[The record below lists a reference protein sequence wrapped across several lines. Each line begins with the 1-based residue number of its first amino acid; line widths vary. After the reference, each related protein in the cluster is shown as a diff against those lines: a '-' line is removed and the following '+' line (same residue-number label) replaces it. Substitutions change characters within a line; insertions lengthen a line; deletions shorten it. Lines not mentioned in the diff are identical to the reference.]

1 MINIIYQLFEK
12 NIFGW
17 KIFVSNNCYMIF
29 YQNPRFLA
37 ISWHLRYNAFTL
49 NSKGLIFFSLL
60 LMPLEYP
67 LEYTLSLE
75 LLFMRVKDRVNLII
89 FTVALLIV
97 RQPTQCIVFAVQC
110 FCLRG
115 NKDPSVLCQ
124 QGIKGLL

>member
-1 MINIIYQLFEK
+1 
-12 NIFGW
+12 
-17 KIFVSNNCYMIF
+17 
-29 YQNPRFLA
+29 
-37 ISWHLRYNAFTL
+37 
-49 NSKGLIFFSLL
+49 
-60 LMPLEYP
+60 MPLEYP

-89 FTVALLIV
+89 FTVALFIE